1 MFCKNLLGALFVA
14 FFVLT
19 GPVVFARDLG
29 SSIQKAVPKATPNSS
44 CSGFM
49 GGAGAMGC
57 GGGIIDNGTPAIS
70 PSSGGACGMAGY
82 GCLDNSPLG
91 IATDPSFWPCHAG
104 SMLLGGDRPK
114 SFKATKSG
122 ESFYIEAALNK
133 KGERVG
139 HWYFDTIPGKEACME
154 NVERASYLSGVM
166 VIPSAEGP
174 EGYDPNKYEEI
185 MSPAAALSGVI
196 LRVTVSP
203 TKEPNVLALHY
214 QIQKRDLKKIAKIP
228 HGLQHPV
235 YSGIINVSGDL
246 LMDKTPKKVKLPN
259 GDALFFL
266 VREAKL

>member
-1 MFCKNLLGALFVA
+1 MFRKNFLGALFVA

-29 SSIQKAVPKATPNSS
+29 SSIQKAVPQTTPNSS
-44 CSGFM
+44 CSGLMGSEFM
-49 GGAGAMGC
+49 GGAMGC
-57 GGGIIDNGTPAIS
+57 GGGIIGNGTLAIS
-70 PSSGGACGMAGY
+70 PFGV
-82 GCLDNSPLG
+82 
-91 IATDPSFWPCHAG
+91 ATDPSFWPCHAG

-122 ESFYIEAALNK
+122 ESFYIEASLNK

-139 HWYFDTIPGKEACME
+139 HWYFDTTPGREACME
-154 NVERASYLSGVM
+154 NVERESYISGVM

-196 LRVTVSP
+196 LRVTASP

-246 LMDKTPKKVKLPN
+246 LMGKTPKKVELPN
-259 GDALFFL
+259 GNTLFFL